1 MRDCGG
7 RAAVET
13 AGGEAGAHP
22 GHAADPRPQLRP
34 RLLIRHPRP
43 RQHDRRRFL
52 FIIIQLVLIN
62 IKLKGNGKR
71 LNSTPH
77 PLKSF
82 IFLSQQT
89 NCTVIILDFTTDC
102 AEDAARNKK

>member
-1 MRDCGG
+1 MPTYRAEDVMRDCGG

-22 GHAADPRPQLRP
+22 EHAADPRLQLRP

-52 FIIIQLVLIN
+52 FIILQLVLIN
-62 IKLKGNGKR
+62 IKFKV
-71 LNSTPH
+71 NS
-77 PLKSF
+77 
-82 IFLSQQT
+82 
-89 NCTVIILDFTTDC
+89 
-102 AEDAARNKK
+102 